1 LEANVS
7 ADASGALAFLPRI
20 TRFNEIGGESMAD
33 FVKQVFEPV
42 GLARL
47 IIEIIIVLVA
57 IFMAFGNINTALAL
71 HSQQIMALQEA
82 DKTIV
87 KDFKEC
93 DTILK
98 ESIKDSKIEREKQ
111 LDELNVKLDKIYDL
125 LLKRDK

>member
-1 LEANVS
+1 
-7 ADASGALAFLPRI
+7 
-20 TRFNEIGGESMAD
+20 MAD